1 MLGRQ
6 LARHARA
13 RARAIEYG
21 RRLLS
26 SLIVEEAGPVTTLS
40 IDSGPRNAMTEGVLS
55 ELEIAIGALSQKS
68 SSCRVVVLRGRGGHL
83 TAGGDM
89 TMLSDL
95 PPLPISP
102 EADPLATQFRRFGD
116 LFLQLSE
123 LPQAVVTCI
132 DGVGIGGGL
141 GLMCSSD
148 IVVATSRSRF
158 GLPEVKAGFV
168 PAQPMPFVVRRIGIS
183 HATRLAVSGAL
194 VTADEAQRMG
204 LVHVVCGD
212 GASALEAAVDEQVA
226 SVLRASPSA
235 IRAVKGSLL
244 RLGGHRYSETG
255 KMLDECTA
263 VLAESLRGADA
274 AEGIGAFKGKRD
286 PTWVV
291 DWPPAG
297 ARPREEFRGAP
308 RGGG

>member
-6 LARHARA
+6 LTRHARA
-13 RARAIEYG
+13 RAGAIEYG

-116 LFLQLSE
+116 LFLQLSG

-158 GLPEVKAGFV
+158 P
-168 PAQPMPFVVRRIGIS
+168 
-183 HATRLAVSGAL
+183 
-194 VTADEAQRMG
+194 
-204 LVHVVCGD
+204 
-212 GASALEAAVDEQVA
+212 
-226 SVLRASPSA
+226 
-235 IRAVKGSLL
+235 
-244 RLGGHRYSETG
+244 
-255 KMLDECTA
+255 
-263 VLAESLRGADA
+263 
-274 AEGIGAFKGKRD
+274 
-286 PTWVV
+286 
-291 DWPPAG
+291 
-297 ARPREEFRGAP
+297 
-308 RGGG
+308 